1 MKTAVSIPDEVFE
14 DAERLVSRFQTSR
27 SQLYARAL
35 TEFVARHDEDR
46 ITASMNRI
54 IEEVDPEN
62 DDFTRKAARQ
72 TLRRVDW

>member
-1 MKTAVSIPDEVFE
+1 MKTAVSIPDDIFK
-14 DAERLVSRFQTSR
+14 DAERLVSRMQISR
-27 SQLYARAL
+27 SRLYAQAL
-35 TEFVARHDEDR
+35 TEFVARHDDDR

-54 IEEVDPEN
+54 IDEVDPEN